1 MAKLDGT
8 EREQVVALFKAHP
21 KLKHDGG
28 VDFVLKTF
36 KKKISTTTISAIIR
50 PKDRSEG
57 KGQFPE
63 IEYKVAEVV
72 EAHAQRVG
80 KSIDELIQ
88 VQDPILSNDVL
99 AKTANAYLRDIK
111 SVDRVSPSGWAK
123 KSKGYTEATPTPDE
137 DAVTTST
144 PAEDVEAI
152 NVPRTDENCD
162 EPPRSQDDDEH
173 DKGDREVSTQCFEQ
187 DFTFS
192 SRSDLQDD
200 QSDSAAQQA
209 TRIEPRD
216 SDTKAKMRRLLRM
229 VCNLE
234 EKIEEER
241 MRRKTE
247 VKAVKTEIRGLELQI
262 KIPFGAYVGAE
273 SLGDLPSLSIARG
286 LPLTLART
294 IQYSRICLLRHQDT
308 SPHSRPAPAT
318 GKKRKQFLEAWRR

>member
-63 IEYKVAEVV
+63 IKDKVAEVV

-88 VQDPILSNDVL
+88 VQDPILSNNVL

-111 SVDRVSPSGWAK
+111 SAERVSPSGWAK
-123 KSKGYTEATPTPDE
+123 KFKGCRGWRPI
-137 DAVTTST
+137 DALEES
-144 PAEDVEAI
+144 PEDVEAI

-173 DKGDREVSTQCFEQ
+173 DKGNREVSTQCFEQ

-192 SRSDLQDD
+192 PRSDLQDD

-209 TRIEPRD
+209 TRIEPRG

-241 MRRKTE
+241 MCRKTE

-262 KIPFGAYVGAE
+262 KIPFGATHEYVYYDTKT
-273 SLGDLPSLSIARG
+273 SHRTRG
-286 LPLTLART
+286 L
-294 IQYSRICLLRHQDT
+294 YLLPGRRGSNSWKRGEDDT
-308 SPHSRPAPAT
+308 DSTSQAHGS
-318 GKKRKQFLEAWRR
+318 GKEVA